1 MVSLEK
7 WKTLSR
13 RDQLGHIASE
23 VRRAMEA
30 PPTDTALRQNLLE
43 RAIALI
49 DLSLLDDRFD
59 KLTINRFDKLTINR
73 FDKLTIKKWR
83 INPLM
88 LLRLREELAAVYVG
102 KEQDLQRVYAAL

>member
-1 MVSLEK
+1 MISLER

-13 RDQLGHIASE
+13 RDQLGHTASE
-23 VRRAMEA
+23 IKRAMAAVNATE
-30 PPTDTALRQNLLE
+30 RQDMIG

-49 DLSLLDDRFD
+49 DLSLLDD
-59 KLTINRFDKLTINR
+59 RFDKLTINR

>member
-59 KLTINRFDKLTINR
+59 KLTINRFDKLTI
-73 FDKLTIKKWR
+73 KKWR

>member
-1 MVSLEK
+1 MISLER

-59 KLTINRFDKLTINR
+59 KLTINRFDKLTI
-73 FDKLTIKKWR
+73 KKWR

>member
-1 MVSLEK
+1 
-7 WKTLSR
+7 
-13 RDQLGHIASE
+13 
-23 VRRAMEA
+23 MEA

-49 DLSLLDDRFD
+49 DLSLLDD
-59 KLTINRFDKLTINR
+59 RFDKLTINR

>member
-1 MVSLEK
+1 MISLER

-13 RDQLGHIASE
+13 RDQLGHTASE
-23 VRRAMEA
+23 IKRAMAAVNATE
-30 PPTDTALRQNLLE
+30 RQDMIG

-49 DLSLLDDRFD
+49 DLSLLDD
-59 KLTINRFDKLTINR
+59 R

>member
-1 MVSLEK
+1 MISLER

-13 RDQLGHIASE
+13 RDQLGHTASE
-23 VRRAMEA
+23 IKRAMAAVNATE
-30 PPTDTALRQNLLE
+30 RQDMIG

>member
-13 RDQLGHIASE
+13 RDQLGHTASE
-23 VRRAMEA
+23 IKRAMAAVNATE
-30 PPTDTALRQNLLE
+30 RQDMIG

-49 DLSLLDDRFD
+49 DLSLLDD
-59 KLTINRFDKLTINR
+59 RFDKLTINR

>member
-1 MVSLEK
+1 MISLER

-13 RDQLGHIASE
+13 RDQLGHTASE
-23 VRRAMEA
+23 IKRAMAAVNATE
-30 PPTDTALRQNLLE
+30 RQDMIG

-49 DLSLLDDRFD
+49 DLSLLDDRFGE
-59 KLTINRFDKLTINR
+59 LTINR

>member
-59 KLTINRFDKLTINR
+59 KLTI
-73 FDKLTIKKWR
+73 KKWR

>member
-1 MVSLEK
+1 MISLER

-59 KLTINRFDKLTINR
+59 KLTI
-73 FDKLTIKKWR
+73 KKWR

>member
-1 MVSLEK
+1 
-7 WKTLSR
+7 
-13 RDQLGHIASE
+13 
-23 VRRAMEA
+23 MEA

-49 DLSLLDDRFD
+49 DLSLLDD
-59 KLTINRFDKLTINR
+59 R

>member
-1 MVSLEK
+1 MISLER

-13 RDQLGHIASE
+13 RDQLGHTASE
-23 VRRAMEA
+23 IKRAMAAVNATE
-30 PPTDTALRQNLLE
+30 RQDMIG

-49 DLSLLDDRFD
+49 DLSLLDD
-59 KLTINRFDKLTINR
+59 R

-102 KEQDLQRVYAAL
+102 EEQDLQRVYAAL